1 MMLSK
6 TTAKVAFA
14 LTFSLA
20 TFGATQATADATL
33 DRIKGRGALTVG
45 VILSG
50 APFGYI
56 DPKTQAQK
64 GYNLDIAKAL
74 ADNLG
79 VKLETVTVT
88 PPNRVQFLQQGKVD
102 ILIANMQYTEERAK
116 VLDWVPTP
124 YDRAGGAAVV
134 RKDSGLKDW
143 TDLKGKPVCVS
154 QGSNYTQPLME
165 TYGAVVKAL
174 PSQPESLL
182 ALQGGNCVAAVHV
195 GGTVS
200 LLLADRPDE
209 WKDYAIPFPT
219 ELIPSDSVIWLR
231 KGEKDT
237 QDALDKAVKQLH
249 SSGKL
254 LEFAK
259 TNRLLNTTY
268 LEQENKAQSAVK

>member
-1 MMLSK
+1 MSLSVL
-6 TTAKVAFA
+6 AAGQAF
-14 LTFSLA
+14 
-20 TFGATQATADATL
+20 ADATL
-33 DRIKGRGALTVG
+33 DRIKGRGKLTVG

-56 DPKTQAQK
+56 DPKSQEQK
-64 GYNLDIAKAL
+64 GFNVDLAKAL
-74 ADNLG
+74 AEDLG

-102 ILIANMQYTEERAK
+102 ILIANMQYTDDRAK
-116 VLDWVPTP
+116 VLDYVPTP
-124 YDRAGGAAVV
+124 YDRSGGAAVV

-154 QGSNYTQPLME
+154 QGSNYTQPLIE
-165 TYGAVVKAL
+165 QYGAVVKGL

-195 GGTVS
+195 GATVG
-200 LLLADRPDE
+200 LLLQDRPDE

-219 ELIPSDSVIWLR
+219 ELVPSDSVIWLR

-237 QDALDKAVKQLH
+237 QAALDNSMKKLH
-249 SSGKL
+249 ASGKI
-254 LEFAK
+254 LEFA
-259 TNRLLNTTY
+259 TANRLLNTDF
-268 LEQENKAQSAVK
+268 LQQEQKSLSSAK

>member
-1 MMLSK
+1 MPSNTVAK
-6 TTAKVAFA
+6 TLFGLAFSVSA
-14 LTFSLA
+14 LA
-20 TFGATQATADATL
+20 ATQASADATL

-50 APFGYI
+50 APFGFI
-56 DPKTQAQK
+56 DPKTQEQK
-64 GYNLDIAKAL
+64 GYNVDIAKAL
-74 ADNLG
+74 AEDLG

-116 VLDWVPTP
+116 VLDYVPTP

-143 TDLKGKPVCVS
+143 ADLKGKPVCIS
-154 QGSNYTQPLME
+154 QGSNYAQPLAE
-165 TYGAVVKAL
+165 EYGATVKGL

-195 GGTVS
+195 GATVA
-200 LLLADRPDE
+200 LLLEDRADE

-237 QDALDKAVKQLH
+237 QAALDEAVKKMH
-249 SSGKL
+249 VSGKL

-259 TNRLLNTTY
+259 VNRLLNTQY
-268 LEQENKAQSAVK
+268 LQEEQKTLSAGK

>member
-1 MMLSK
+1 MSSAKFTKLYFGLALSIC
-6 TTAKVAFA
+6 A
-14 LTFSLA
+14 LTS
-20 TFGATQATADATL
+20 TQSFADATL
-33 DRIKGRGALTVG
+33 DRIKGRGKLTVG

-64 GYNLDIAKAL
+64 GFNLDIAQAL
-74 ADNLG
+74 ADDLG

-116 VLDWVPTP
+116 ILDYVPTP
-124 YDRAGGAAVV
+124 YDRSGGAAVV

-143 TDLKGKPVCVS
+143 ADLKGKPVCVS
-154 QGSNYTQPLME
+154 QGSNYTQPLIE
-165 TYGAVVKAL
+165 EFGAAVKAL

-195 GGTVS
+195 GATVG
-200 LLLADRPDE
+200 LLLQDRPEE

-237 QDALDKAVKQLH
+237 QAALDAGVKMLH
-249 SSGKL
+249 VSGKL
-254 LEFAK
+254 LEFARI
-259 TNRLLNTTY
+259 NRLPNTEY
-268 LEQENKAQSAVK
+268 LQQQNKVLSASK

>member
-1 MMLSK
+1 MLYTK
-6 TTAKVAFA
+6 LAKAVFG
-14 LTFSLA
+14 LTFSISALA
-20 TFGATQATADATL
+20 ATGASADATL
-33 DRIKGRGALTVG
+33 DRIKARGTLTVG

-56 DPKTQAQK
+56 DPKTQSQK
-64 GYNLDIAKAL
+64 GFNLDIAQGL
-74 ADNLG
+74 ADDLG

-116 VLDWVPTP
+116 VLDYVPTP
-124 YDRAGGAAVV
+124 YDRAGGAAVG

-143 TDLKGKPVCVS
+143 TDLKGKSACVS
-154 QGSNYTQPLME
+154 QGSNYTQPLIE
-165 TYGAVVKAL
+165 QYGAQVKAL

-182 ALQGGNCVAAVHV
+182 ALQGGNCDVAVHV
-195 GGTVS
+195 GATVG
-200 LLLADRPDE
+200 LLLQDRPEE
-209 WKDYAIPFPT
+209 WKDYAILFPT

-237 QDALDKAVKQLH
+237 EAALDNGVKKLH
-249 SSGKL
+249 VSGKL

-259 TNRLLNTTY
+259 ANRLLNTEY
-268 LEQENKAQSAVK
+268 LEQEHKTLSASK

>member
-1 MMLSK
+1 M
-6 TTAKVAFA
+6 AH
-14 LTFSLA
+14 
-20 TFGATQATADATL
+20 ADATL

-56 DPKTQAQK
+56 DPTNQEQK
-64 GYNLDIAKAL
+64 GYNVDLAKAL
-74 ADNLG
+74 ADKLG

-116 VLDWVPTP
+116 ILDYVPTP
-124 YDRAGGAAVV
+124 YDRSGGAAVG

-143 TDLKGKPVCVS
+143 SDLKGKPVCIS
-154 QGSNYTQPLME
+154 QGSNYAQPLAE
-165 TYGAVVKAL
+165 QYGAEVKGL

-195 GGTVS
+195 GATLG
-200 LLLADRPDE
+200 LLLQDRPEE
-209 WKDYAIPFPT
+209 WKDYTILFPT

-231 KGEKDT
+231 KGESDT
-237 QDALDKAVKQLH
+237 SAALDKIVRELH
-249 SSGKL
+249 ASGKL
-254 LEFAK
+254 LDYAK
-259 TNRLLNTTY
+259 ANRLLNTAY
-268 LEQENKAQSAVK
+268 LEEEHKKLQTEGK